1 MSFELFENIEFEN
14 LKTLYQILEKDFK
27 HLDSAKLQYSKQS
40 TYLHHL
46 NQRLNFHSQ

>member
-1 MSFELFENIEFEN
+1 MNFELFENIEFEN

-40 TYLHHL
+40 TYL
-46 NQRLNFHSQ
+46 QETLNFLVIQI